1 MPCFVSPFIAIPS
14 QRTSLPVYLFCY
26 AGSSN
31 SIMVLNAILKLRGVH
46 LRKMAQQLMQTVWG
60 GDVGMQILLLLVGM
74 SSSQGAYVSVAIIM
88 LKEETHLLHLIHVI
102 YLIF

>member
-1 MPCFVSPFIAIPS
+1 
-14 QRTSLPVYLFCY
+14 
-26 AGSSN
+26 
-31 SIMVLNAILKLRGVH
+31 MVLNAILKLRGVQ